1 MLCSA
6 LWTQI
11 STAVKLTCHREK
23 NGLGEKKSTGQK
35 RRGEKNG
42 STSFSSAPNT
52 HETYGAHSHAAIA
65 RLGCVIVNTVTCCY
79 SQGLAIG
86 LNRVILTHLCAMFQ
100 LSKSKCY
107 ESFETK
113 FSRKG
118 FGGLDF
124 SFSFESVPLPGSAI
138 EHGLK

>member
-1 MLCSA
+1 MA
-6 LWTQI
+6 LGKRNQQYKKEEGK
-11 STAVKLTCHREK
+11 KLGAPVSVPHRIPMKHME
-23 NGLGEKKSTGQK
+23 
-35 RRGEKNG
+35 RI
-42 STSFSSAPNT
+42 
-52 HETYGAHSHAAIA
+52 HM
-65 RLGCVIVNTVTCCY
+65 RLSPVGCGIVNTVTCCY

-86 LNRVILTHLCAMFQ
+86 LNGVILTHLCAMFQ

-124 SFSFESVPLPGSAI
+124 RVFLLNQFPCLDQ
-138 EHGLK
+138 L